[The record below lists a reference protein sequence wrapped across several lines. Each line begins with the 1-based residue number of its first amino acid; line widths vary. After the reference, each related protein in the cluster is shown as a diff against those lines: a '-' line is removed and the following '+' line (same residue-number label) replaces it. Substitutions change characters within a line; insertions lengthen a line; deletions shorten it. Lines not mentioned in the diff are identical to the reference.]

1 MNSERMR
8 PFLAGLGWAAGA
20 IVGVVFLAAAF
31 LKGADLEL
39 FATQITDYGL
49 SPAAWSPPSAVLL
62 VIAEGVLGVAL
73 LLWFAPRI
81 AIAATAA
88 LLVVFI
94 AATAIGWARGDVTEC
109 GCFGRLAARG
119 PGDVIMEDLV
129 FLALLGI
136 AWRFGPKSP
145 PLRRLRHSITVGLIV
160 VAFAWPWLGPHAP
173 IDRWVTGIGPGT
185 DLSGL
190 SAEDL
195 RLPIEQGDVLLA
207 LVGPDCAAC
216 DASLPALEQIAQSET
231 GLRVAAV
238 FAGDRAAKRA
248 WQLEH
253 VPGFPVGHAS
263 EKALRQ
269 YYRRLPVVFSLRDG
283 EVRQVWWGRAPDP
296 GDPRLR

>member
-1 MNSERMR
+1 MR
-8 PFLAGLGWAAGA
+8 PFLAWLGWAAAA
-20 IVGVVFLAAAF
+20 IVGVIFLTAAF
-31 LKGADLEL
+31 LKGADLAL

-49 SPAAWSPPSAVLL
+49 SPSAWSAPSAVLL
-62 VIAEGVLGVAL
+62 VILEGVLGVGL
-73 LLWFAPRI
+73 LLWFAPRV
-81 AIAATAA
+81 AIPATAA
-88 LLVVFI
+88 LLLIFI

-119 PGDVIMEDLV
+119 PGEVIVEDLV

-136 AWRFGPKSP
+136 AWRLGPKSP
-145 PLRRLRHSITVGLIV
+145 PLPRARRCVAVGLIL
-160 VAFAWPWLGPHAP
+160 VALAWPWIGPHAP
-173 IDRWVTGIGPGT
+173 VDRWVTGIGPGA

-195 RLPIEQGDVLLA
+195 RLPLEQGAVLVA

-216 DASLPALEQIAQSET
+216 DASLPALEQIGQSEP
-231 GLRVAAV
+231 GLRVAAI
-238 FAGDRAAKRA
+238 FAGDRAARRA

-263 EKALRQ
+263 QKALRQ
-269 YYRRLPVVFSLRDG
+269 YYRRLPVVFRLQDG
-283 EVRQVWWGRAPDP
+283 EVIQVWWGRAPDP